1 MRANRRHGR
10 TLVAAAHRCG
20 AVGHDGWMQWQP
32 DQSSLEARL
41 AAAER
46 TIADLQRRVA
56 ALEGADT
63 QPARPAAAG
72 GASDAAD
79 PWSVPPWPQIVD
91 LLRRGKKIE
100 AIKVHREQTGSGLK
114 EAKDVVE
121 EVERRLR

>member
-10 TLVAAAHRCG
+10 TPAAVARRRG
-20 AVGHDGWMQWQP
+20 AVRHDGWMQWQP

-56 ALEGADT
+56 ALEGAAAQAA
-63 QPARPAAAG
+63 QPAAG
-72 GASDAAD
+72 AGDAVD

>member
-1 MRANRRHGR
+1 
-10 TLVAAAHRCG
+10 
-20 AVGHDGWMQWQP
+20 MQWQP

-72 GASDAAD
+72 GASDAVD